1 MILDENKVTFADSLV
16 HHSTR
21 PFIIIFIVTIVAVVK
36 KISLYFI
43 ANETFYILSKPW
55 KVWSDISSV
64 INHKLL
70 NWRPSICRCES
81 RIIIGHRK
89 QIQKYAR
96 EEVLF
101 LVNKKRHVGVL
112 KNRFYL
118 VFQRLWLYFWQEKA
132 S

>member
-1 MILDENKVTFADSLV
+1 MIPDENKVTFAHSLV

-21 PFIIIFIVTIVAVVK
+21 PFIIIFIVTVVAVVK
-36 KISLYFI
+36 KISLDLI

-55 KVWSDISSV
+55 KDWSDISSV

-70 NWRPSICRCES
+70 NWRPSSCRCES

-101 LVNKKRHVGVL
+101 LVNKKRHVEVL